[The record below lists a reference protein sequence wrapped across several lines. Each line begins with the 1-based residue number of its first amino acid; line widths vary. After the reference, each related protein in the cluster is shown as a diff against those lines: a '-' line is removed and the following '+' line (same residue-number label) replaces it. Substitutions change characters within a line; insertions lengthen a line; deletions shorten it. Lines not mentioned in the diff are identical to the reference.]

1 MTQQFNAFWRWTDSS
16 GVAQTAPFLFEDPDG
31 DFLGRVERYLAPR
44 WRRDFPSNYA
54 AWAAEASRTAPKPI
68 PYLNL
73 PEPPIPEVNVLWFP
87 CVASQYAHIA
97 AIFNVELPVGQKVE
111 LVTNAPLWRR
121 SSLFF
126 GTFVPSTDAVPQYV
140 TTLYVASRRT
150 ATGDPTTGPF
160 ICVLVD
166 WRYFAR
172 SVPFEII
179 QEQEGDAYFFD
190 QVAAILERYDYLS
203 VDDLNAVK
211 TFGICS
217 DAAKALA
224 VVPLDQNVFA
234 EGAPLPLLIDAAL
247 YCRGAYLYNGLG
259 VVPGQTQTPSARYPI
274 QVGFPTVDATG
285 TNVPKPKY
293 SFPDYW
299 TSTNEQGATVDP
311 TPAVN
316 VDKSLSLTGYVDVPA
331 VLNETSTAPDFI
343 PSNAEQLK
351 MIAGYVGQAVETLAN
366 LSPSAT
372 FWLGDYVGP
381 DEYLYIP
388 NGEFDNEQ
396 NSIAGLNT
404 CINFPIFS
412 AASKPWDFKRGQ
424 ILVDKT
430 TLGPFR
436 YRYSAVPVEY
446 VESDFYTGWR
456 FVGPFM
462 DAENTVEASNSVIG
476 VQGNGVSLG
485 FEPVAPC
492 DNTGFNTYG
501 VTESRIVL
509 VTSGTYEVYYA
520 ADAPV
525 PIGCGAVVDWNFDG
539 SRFLFSAVNASQGWN
554 GAAYGTLYTD
564 FTQNETRDALATV
577 VLSGE
582 DKALRSVVEAAG
594 GCLSTARYMCYSPF
608 SKSGDT
614 MASGTRVC
622 VIRNATLKRFEII
635 QAECD

>member
-31 DFLGRVERYLAPR
+31 DFLERVERYLAPR

-54 AWAAEASRTAPKPI
+54 AWAAEASQSAPKPV

-111 LVTNAPLWRR
+111 LVTNVPLWRR

-126 GTFVPSTDAVPQYV
+126 GTFIPSTADVPQYV

-150 ATGDPTTGPF
+150 ATGDPTSGPF

-172 SVPFEII
+172 SVPFEIV
-179 QEQEGDAYFFD
+179 QGQDGNAYFFD
-190 QVAAILERYDYLS
+190 QVAAILEQYGYLS
-203 VDDLNAVK
+203 DDDLNAVR
-211 TFGICS
+211 TSGVCS
-217 DAAKALA
+217 NAAKAQA
-224 VVPLDQNVFA
+224 SIPLDQNVFA
-234 EGAPLPLLIDAAL
+234 EGASLPLLIDAAL
-247 YCRGAYLYNGLG
+247 YCRGAYLYNGTG
-259 VVPGQTQTPSARYPI
+259 VTPGQAQPQTPSPRYPI
-274 QVGFPTVDATG
+274 QVGFPTFDATG
-285 TNVPKPKY
+285 TSESKLKY
-293 SFPDYW
+293 VYPDYW
-299 TSTNEQGATVDP
+299 TSANDQGVMVDP
-311 TPAVN
+311 TPSVN
-316 VDKSLSLTGYVDVPA
+316 IGHPLSSTGFVDIPA
-331 VLNETSTAPDFI
+331 VLDADSSGDLI
-343 PSNAEQLK
+343 LVNAEPLRA
-351 MIAGYVGQAVETLAN
+351 IAGYVGLAVDALAN
-366 LSPSAT
+366 LSTSAT

-404 CINFPIFS
+404 CINFPIFN

-430 TLGPFR
+430 KLGPFR
-436 YRYSAVPVEY
+436 YQYSVIPVEY
-446 VESDFYTGWR
+446 VDSDFYTGWR

-462 DAENTVEASNSVIG
+462 DAENTIEASNSVIG

-485 FEPVAPC
+485 FEPVPSG
-492 DNTGFNTYG
+492 DSNG
-501 VTESRIVL
+501 VEESRFFL

-525 PIGCGAVVDWNFDG
+525 PVGCGAVVDWNFDG
-539 SRFLFSAVNASQGWN
+539 SRFLFSAVNASQGWS
-554 GAAYGTLYTD
+554 GAAYGTLLSD

-577 VLSGE
+577 TLVGE
-582 DKALRSVVEAAG
+582 DKALRSVIEAAG
-594 GCLSTARYMCYSPF
+594 GYLNTARYMCYSPF
-608 SKSGDT
+608 SKPGDT

-622 VIRNATLKRFEII
+622 VIRNAALKRFEII
-635 QAECD
+635 QAECE